1 MTRRL
6 HSLALGG
13 VVAVACALCGG
24 ASASASL
31 PLHSLGKPTK
41 RRVHLSLDGREIA
54 PPVAVIRLD
63 LDQPAY
69 VVSALPKDPPRIVH
83 ATIEGLRALQRP
95 QDVARRRGKTVE
107 EVAPAYLLRPAATA
121 APAHSAAAGEA

>member
-1 MTRRL
+1 MTRRCRT
-6 HSLALGG
+6 LALGG
-13 VVAVACALCGG
+13 LVVVACALCGG

-63 LDQPAY
+63 LDQPAN
-69 VVSALPKDPPRIVH
+69 VVSALPRDPPRVVQPSLDDPPTAI
-83 ATIEGLRALQRP
+83 
-95 QDVARRRGKTVE
+95 
-107 EVAPAYLLRPAATA
+107 A
-121 APAHSAAAGEA
+121 APHPRVVHDDLETTTTFTVATPETSTARFIRTEL